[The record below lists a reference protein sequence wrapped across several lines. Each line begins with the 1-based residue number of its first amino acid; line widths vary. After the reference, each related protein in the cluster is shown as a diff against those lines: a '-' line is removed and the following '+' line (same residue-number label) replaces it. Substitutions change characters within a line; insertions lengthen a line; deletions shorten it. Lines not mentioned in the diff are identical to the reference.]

1 MTLMI
6 HVEVRRRFN
15 FIGSNQNRRY
25 ELHSKCSLSI
35 HYPKIPTKREFQ
47 PNERKCKE
55 LRTVFV
61 LIGVRHNPSLF

>member
-1 MTLMI
+1 MWKFVGDSTLSEAIKTGDMSYI
-6 HVEVRRRFN
+6 
-15 FIGSNQNRRY
+15 QNAVY
-25 ELHSKCSLSI
+25 QFTIQAKYSK
-35 HYPKIPTKREFQ
+35 FQ